1 MTRKVGVIGMG
12 NVGSTVAH
20 YIVAMGFADDL
31 VLIDKNEA
39 KVKADALDF
48 EDAMA
53 NLPFHTNIT
62 VSDYSA
68 LKDADVIVSALGNIK
83 LQDKSILMLT
93 IMAKINFSCRQTK
106 INHFQVQ
113 LSIKEFRHL

>member
-62 VSDYSA
+62 VIEMEKIYHLSKKPGFIEGGSMN
-68 LKDADVIVSALGNIK
+68 G
-83 LQDKSILMLT
+83 QKSFT
-93 IMAKINFSCRQTK
+93 ET
-106 INHFQVQ
+106 
-113 LSIKEFRHL
+113 

>member
-39 KVKADALDF
+39 KVKALQEEYDF
-48 EDAMA
+48 EYE
-53 NLPFHTNIT
+53 I
-62 VSDYSA
+62 
-68 LKDADVIVSALGNIK
+68 IE
-83 LQDKSILMLT
+83 
-93 IMAKINFSCRQTK
+93 
-106 INHFQVQ
+106 VQ
-113 LSIKEFRHL
+113 

>member
-31 VLIDKNEA
+31 VLIDENEA

-48 EDAMA
+48 EDEIGRA
-53 NLPFHTNIT
+53 H
-62 VSDYSA
+62 V
-68 LKDADVIVSALGNIK
+68 
-83 LQDKSILMLT
+83 
-93 IMAKINFSCRQTK
+93 
-106 INHFQVQ
+106 
-113 LSIKEFRHL
+113 